1 MRLLFILI
9 PTDCLDAC
17 DECFKKA
24 NITAYT
30 EIPSVIG
37 SGESGRKLG
46 TRAFPGTTSL
56 LLVAVPASDADHVVE
71 TMKEFCKGRACEEET
86 RVFAVPA
93 EQLI

>member
-1 MRLLFILI
+1 MKLLFILI

-24 NITAYT
+24 NINAYT

-56 LLVAVPASDADHVVE
+56 VLVAVPATEVDHVIS
-71 TMKEFCKGRACEEET
+71 TMKAFCKGRACEKET

-93 EQLI
+93 DQLI